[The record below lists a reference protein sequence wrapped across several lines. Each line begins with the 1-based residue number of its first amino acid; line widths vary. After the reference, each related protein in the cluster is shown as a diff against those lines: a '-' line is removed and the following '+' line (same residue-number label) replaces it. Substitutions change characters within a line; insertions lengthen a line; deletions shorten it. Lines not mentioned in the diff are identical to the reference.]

1 MCVLR
6 SIELSVCD
14 NAINDTFD
22 KKAKLYFFYQ
32 FEC

>member
-6 SIELSVCD
+6 STELSVCD

-22 KKAKLYFFYQ
+22 KKAKL
-32 FEC
+32 